1 MKRFAKYTVFLMALI
16 VLSCSKDGDSSDDI
30 DLYAGQWMGNVT
42 GDDGGTVSFFI
53 YEDGSATGDF
63 FTNGTQTPIQMDG
76 TVDSSGSFSATFSTT
91 EINGSLSG
99 KLSETSGNGTWSI
112 TSNQT
117 KGTWSVTK
125 K

>member
-1 MKRFAKYTVFLMALI
+1 MKQFVKYGVFLMVLI
-16 VLSCSKDGDSSDDI
+16 TFSCSKDGESSDDI

-42 GDDGGTVSFFI
+42 GEDSGTVSFFI

-63 FTNGTQTPIQMDG
+63 FTNGTQTPIYFDG
-76 TVDSSGSFSATFSTT
+76 SVDSSGSFSASFSTT

-99 KLSETSGNGTWSI
+99 KLSETSGNGNWTL